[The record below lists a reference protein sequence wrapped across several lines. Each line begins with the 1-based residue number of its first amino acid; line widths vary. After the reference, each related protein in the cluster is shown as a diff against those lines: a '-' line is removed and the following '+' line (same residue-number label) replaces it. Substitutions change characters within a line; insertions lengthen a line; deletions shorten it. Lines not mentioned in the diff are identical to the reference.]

1 MTASEKKRR
10 RSSHTWWRCA
20 GIFARHPEL
29 SNREEWT
36 GKYIAEQLRKLGF
49 TDIRAGVARTWC
61 GCDVQRAISPARS
74 LPGAPTWMDLPIQ
87 DIGDKPYKS
96 QNAGVK
102 HACGHDA
109 HMAIAL
115 GVAEVLSKMK
125 ADLAGT
131 VKFIFQPA
139 EEGAP
144 EGEDGRRG
152 S

>member
-1 MTASEKKRR
+1 M
-10 RSSHTWWRCA
+10 
-20 GIFARHPEL
+20 ARHGVVATLKGDKPGPVVA
-29 SNREEWT
+29 W
-36 GKYIAEQLRKLGF
+36 
-49 TDIRAGVARTWC
+49 RA
-61 GCDVQRAISPARS
+61 D
-74 LPGAPTWMDLPIQ
+74 MDGLPIQ

-102 HACGHDA
+102 HACGHDS

-115 GVAEVLSKMK
+115 GAAEVLSKMK

-144 EGEDGRRG
+144 EGEAGGAGANDQGRRSG
-152 S
+152 